1 MGNDTVVSIHSQS
14 ELVDPLTALLQEQAG
29 QLLQAAINA
38 EAAELLARFAEHRDD
53 QGRAAVVRN
62 GYLPEREVLT
72 GIGPVPVKVPRVR
85 DRADVGA
92 KFESALVPAYVRRAA
107 SVDAALP
114 WLYLHGISQKDVGPA
129 LKALVGPEAAN
140 LSGPVIGRLKRSWQ
154 ADYEQWRQKDLSKDE
169 WVYLWID
176 GIYSNI
182 RGQDHRLCALVV
194 IGVNA
199 RGEKHF
205 LAIESGIRE
214 SAQSWREVLLHLK
227 QRGLRAPKVAV
238 GDGALGFWSVVSEV
252 FTGIRQQRC
261 WVHKTANVL
270 NYLPK
275 NAQPK
280 AKAAIHDIWM
290 AETKAEAVKAFD
302 HFLRTYEAKY
312 PKATRCLEKDRDEL
326 LEFYNWPAEHWI
338 HLRTTNVI
346 ESTFATIRHRTKR
359 VKGAFSEQTMIAMMF
374 KLASNAE
381 NAFRKLRGF
390 RWLADVI
397 EGVPFKD
404 GIKQVHQD
412 QQSQLAA

>member
-1 MGNDTVVSIHSQS
+1 MRKPLSCWPGLQS
-14 ELVDPLTALLQEQAG
+14 TG
-29 QLLQAAINA
+29 TI
-38 EAAELLARFAEHRDD
+38 R
-53 QGRAAVVRN
+53 GN

-227 QRGLRAPKVAV
+227 QLHYLKQ
-238 GDGALGFWSVVSEV
+238 LELILF
-252 FTGIRQQRC
+252 F
-261 WVHKTANVL
+261 VL
-270 NYLPK
+270 
-275 NAQPK
+275 
-280 AKAAIHDIWM
+280 
-290 AETKAEAVKAFD
+290 
-302 HFLRTYEAKY
+302 
-312 PKATRCLEKDRDEL
+312 
-326 LEFYNWPAEHWI
+326 
-338 HLRTTNVI
+338 
-346 ESTFATIRHRTKR
+346 
-359 VKGAFSEQTMIAMMF
+359 
-374 KLASNAE
+374 
-381 NAFRKLRGF
+381 
-390 RWLADVI
+390 
-397 EGVPFKD
+397 
-404 GIKQVHQD
+404 
-412 QQSQLAA
+412 